1 MTIQDQIRRTAAELK
16 LELTQSQITRMAGTL
31 RFSRVRT
38 ASNMDPL
45 IRKELQRLVD
55 IARAQLPTVEATS
68 TATVSRESAFK
79 QIDDS
84 LASGNCPRCG
94 KHMREVKLADYSPAL
109 YCEGECRITL
119 WSPEKQKQD

>member
-16 LELTQSQITRMAGTL
+16 LELTKSQITRLVGTL

-38 ASNMDPL
+38 ASNLDPL

-55 IARAQLPTVEATS
+55 IARAELPAVEVAATD
-68 TATVSRESAFK
+68 AAVGRESAFK

-94 KHMREVKLADYSPAL
+94 KKMREVKLADYSPAR

-119 WSPEKQKQD
+119 WPPEKK